1 MVGRRINK
9 KGFIQDHMYIG
20 FFVVVLAISV
30 LLGSMVMSNIYKSW
44 LNVNN
49 TRTHTALSTDIMK
62 NSADRFSKVFDYL
75 FLFVFVMAFFA
86 IFVSMFFIDAHP
98 AMFFVIVI
106 ILVII
111 LFVLAI
117 FNNVFHSATQ
127 QGALAQEKAK
137 FSVMSYVF
145 DHWMVIMTLFGF
157 VSIILL
163 FAKLREGWF
172 R

>member
-1 MVGRRINK
+1 
-9 KGFIQDHMYIG
+9 MYIG
-20 FFVVVLAISV
+20 FFIVVFAIAL
-30 LLGSMVMSNIYKSW
+30 LLGSMTMSSIYASW
-44 LNVNN
+44 LKVNN

-62 NSADRFSKVFDYL
+62 NSADRYSKVFDYL
-75 FLFVFVMAFFA
+75 FLFIFIMAFFA

-106 ILVII
+106 LLVII

-117 FNNVFHSATQ
+117 FNNVFHNATQ

-137 FSVMSYVF
+137 FSVMSYIF
-145 DHWMVIMTLFGF
+145 EHWMVIMTLFGF